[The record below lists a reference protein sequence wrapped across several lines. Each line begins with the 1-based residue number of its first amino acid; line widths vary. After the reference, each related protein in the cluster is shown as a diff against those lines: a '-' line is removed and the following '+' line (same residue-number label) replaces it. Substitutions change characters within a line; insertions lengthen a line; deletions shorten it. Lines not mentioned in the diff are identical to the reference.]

1 MTHSPIVTIFPVS
14 RFAPLRSTCG
24 LPNGRGQS
32 DDFYSKEHKE
42 RPIVSR
48 SLCSNQS

>member
-1 MTHSPIVTIFPVS
+1 MTHSPLGTINRRNGLPPV
-14 RFAPLRSTCG
+14 
-24 LPNGRGQS
+24 PNGRGQS